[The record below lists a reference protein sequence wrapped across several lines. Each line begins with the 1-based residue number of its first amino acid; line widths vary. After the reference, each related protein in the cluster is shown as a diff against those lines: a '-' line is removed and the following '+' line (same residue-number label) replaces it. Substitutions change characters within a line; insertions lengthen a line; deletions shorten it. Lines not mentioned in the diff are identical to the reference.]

1 MFGFVSS
8 PRTDSGDVA
17 KAIDRSLAVIEF
29 DMEGRILAANSNFLA
44 TMGYSLD
51 EIRGK
56 HHSMFVESE
65 YGRSSEYRAF
75 WDKLKRGDFEA
86 AQYRRVRKDGTGIW
100 LQATYNPILDRKGR
114 PYKVV
119 KLATDI
125 TAQKTQL
132 ADSTGKIEA
141 INKAQAVIEFGLDG
155 TVLDANENFMSVTGY
170 SLSEVK
176 GRHHSMFVDPAERD
190 TPAYK
195 AFWDKMRRGE
205 YEAAQYRR
213 IGKGGKEI
221 WIQASYNPIFDS
233 EGKPCKVVK
242 FASDI
247 TAQVKAARIETV
259 VRQITDAVE
268 AARNRDLTVRVT
280 ADEDASQNVKTL
292 CEGVNSL
299 IDTMVSVVEAVTAA
313 ARETDI
319 ASAEITS
326 GSRDLAARTEQQA
339 SALEQTAATTEEL
352 AASVKSTAQASRQA
366 VAYAEEAR
374 DVAQEGGRIVG
385 HAVEAMTRIE
395 QASAKITEITSVI
408 DEIAFQTNLLA
419 LNAAV
424 EAARAGDAGKGFAVV
439 AAEVRTL
446 AQRSSGAAKDIG
458 GLIST
463 STAEVGQGVKLV
475 REAGA
480 TLERI
485 VGASA
490 KVAGTVNEISTASA
504 EQANGIDEM
513 SQAVAHMDEMTQQN
527 AALAEQS
534 SASALSLSQQIAAL
548 NAIVGEFRTG
558 ATAAARPRANAAP
571 AVPARLRD
579 MASAAFSG
587 STAGAT
593 KPVAKPAA
601 RRSEPAKSP
610 ARKIA
615 ASGGGG
621 GSWDEF

>member
-1 MFGFVSS
+1 MCNL
-8 PRTDSGDVA
+8 
-17 KAIDRSLAVIEF
+17 AIDRSQAIIEF
-29 DMEGRILAANSNFLA
+29 DLDGRILSANANFLSV
-44 TMGYSLD
+44 MGYTLE

-56 HHSMFVESE
+56 HHRIFVDPEFA
-65 YGRSSEYRAF
+65 RSADYTAF
-75 WDKLKRGDFEA
+75 WDKLKRGEFEA
-86 AQYRRVRKDGTGIW
+86 AQFRRIRKDGTGVW

-114 PYKVV
+114 AYKVV

-125 TAQKTQL
+125 TAQKTML
-132 ADSTGKIEA
+132 ADYTGQIEA
-141 INKAQAVIEFGLDG
+141 INKAQAVIQFGLDG
-155 TVLDANENFMSVTGY
+155 TILDANPNFLSVMGY
-170 SLSEVK
+170 TLAEVK

-190 TPAYK
+190 APAYK
-195 AFWDKMRRGE
+195 AFWDKLRRGE
-205 YEAAQYRR
+205 YDAAQYRR
-213 IGKGGKEI
+213 IGKGGRDV
-221 WIQASYNPIFDS
+221 WIQASYNPIMDS
-233 EGKPCKVVK
+233 EGRPCKVVK
-242 FASDI
+242 FATDI
-247 TAQVKAARIETV
+247 TAQVKAARIEEV
-259 VRQITDAVE
+259 VRQVTDAVE

-280 ADEDASQNVKTL
+280 AESDASENVKTL
-292 CEGVNSL
+292 CAGVNSL
-299 IDTMVSVVEAVTAA
+299 IDTMVSVVDAVISA
-313 ARETDI
+313 ARETEA
-319 ASAEITS
+319 ASSEITS

-339 SALEQTAATTEEL
+339 SALEETAATTEEL
-352 AASVKSTAQASRQA
+352 AASVKSSAQASRQA

-385 HAVEAMTRIE
+385 HAVDAMTRIE

-446 AQRSSGAAKDIG
+446 AQRSSVAAKDIG

-463 STAEVGQGVKLV
+463 STVEIGQGVKLV

-485 VGASA
+485 VGASS

-534 SASALSLSQQIAAL
+534 SASALSLSQQIGEL
-548 NAIVGEFRTG
+548 NAIVGQFRTG
-558 ATAAARPRANAAP
+558 TPGHGVAVARPNMPAALRRTVADAFGGKSAAPATAASLKKPIRGP
-571 AVPARLRD
+571 AVAKAPVR
-579 MASAAFSG
+579 ASG
-587 STAGAT
+587 G
-593 KPVAKPAA
+593 AA
-601 RRSEPAKSP
+601 RRGWGE
-610 ARKIA
+610 I
-615 ASGGGG
+615 
-621 GSWDEF
+621 

>member
-1 MFGFVSS
+1 VSA
-8 PRTDSGDVA
+8 DVA
-17 KAIDRSLAVIEF
+17 AAIDRSMAVIEF
-29 DMEGRILAANSNFLA
+29 DLEGRVLAANPNFLA
-44 TMGYSLD
+44 TMGYALD
-51 EIRGK
+51 EVRGK
-56 HHSMFVESE
+56 HHSLFVDGD
-65 YGRSSEYRAF
+65 YARSAEYRAF
-75 WDKLKRGDFEA
+75 WDKLKRAEFEA
-86 AQYRRVRKDGTGIW
+86 AEYRRIRKDGTGLW
-100 LQATYNPILDRKGR
+100 LQATYNPILDRRGR
-114 PYKVV
+114 AYKVV
-119 KLATDI
+119 KIATDI
-125 TAQKTQL
+125 TAQKTRL
-132 ADSTGKIEA
+132 ADYTGQIEA
-141 INKAQAVIEFGLDG
+141 INKAQAVIQFGLDG
-155 TVLDANENFMSVTGY
+155 TILDANENFLAVMGY
-170 SLSEVK
+170 TLAEVK
-176 GRHHSMFVDPAERD
+176 GRHHSMFVDGPERD

-195 AFWDKMRRGE
+195 AFWDKLRRGE
-205 YEAAQYRR
+205 YDMAQYRR
-213 IGKGGKEI
+213 IGKGGKEV
-221 WIQASYNPIFDS
+221 WIQASYNPILDS
-233 EGKPCKVVK
+233 EGRPCKVVK
-242 FASDI
+242 FATDI
-247 TAQVKAARIETV
+247 TAQVKAARIEEV
-259 VRQITDAVE
+259 VAQITDAVE

-280 ADEDASQNVKTL
+280 ADRDASQNVKTL
-292 CEGVNSL
+292 CAGVNSL
-299 IDTMVSVVEAVTAA
+299 IDTMVSVVDAVIAA
-313 ARETDI
+313 ARETQS

-339 SALEQTAATTEEL
+339 SALEETAATTEEL
-352 AASVKSTAQASRQA
+352 AASVKSSAQSSRQA

-374 DVAQEGGRIVG
+374 DVAEEGGRIVG

-446 AQRSSGAAKDIG
+446 AQRSSEAAKDIG
-458 GLIST
+458 GLISS
-463 STAEVGQGVKLV
+463 STVEIGQGVKLV

-558 ATAAARPRANAAP
+558 NAP
-571 AVPARLRD
+571 AQRPPAPTVPAHLRD

-587 STAGAT
+587 KSAGA
-593 KPVAKPAA
+593 AKTAVKRTP
-601 RRSEPAKSP
+601 EPARAP
-610 ARKIA
+610 ARKVA
-615 ASGGGG
+615 AG
-621 GSWDEF
+621 GSIGGWDEF